1 MLLRILN
8 GALVRIYLQDKSG
21 KASEPATL
29 QEITLEDCRLL
40 WVDLQGPTPEEL
52 DIIGGFFS
60 IHPLAI
66 HDFQSGVSNP
76 KVQEFDNHIFIIW
89 NFLRDNPSTEK
100 LETSSLNMFLG
111 ENYLVTL
118 HAEAVPELEDIHE
131 KLMKD
136 SSLFRQHPAP
146 LLYSIL
152 DTAVDEYFPLVEQL
166 TDSIDN
172 YMEKLLS
179 DEGLGELKT
188 LLELKHRN
196 MSIRRMVA
204 AHRDVLLKLGRRD
217 IPFIPEDLSVYLMDV
232 YDHLVRIGTEVDN
245 NTDLVSSSLDIH
257 LNMVSNRLNVTMKR
271 LTTIATIFMPLTFL
285 VGLYGMNFRYM
296 PELGWKYGYL
306 FAWIVLAAIAVV
318 MIIIARRKGWF

>member
-1 MLLRILN
+1 M
-8 GALVRIYLQDKSG
+8 RIYLQDKSG

-29 QEITLEDCRLL
+29 REVTLEDCKLL
-40 WVDLQGPTPEEL
+40 WVDLQQPTPEDPEEL
-52 DIIGGFFS
+52 DIIGGFFNV
-60 IHPLAI
+60 HPLAI

-76 KVQEFDNHIFIIW
+76 KVQEFDNHVFIVW
-89 NFLRDNPSTEK
+89 NLLRDNPSTEK

-111 ENYLVTL
+111 ENYLVTI

-152 DTAVDEYFPLVEQL
+152 DTSVDEYFPLVEQL

-204 AHRDVLLKLGRRD
+204 AHRDVLLKLVRRD

-306 FAWIVLAAIAVV
+306 FAWLVLALIAAT